1 MFKECSLRLAA
12 FGALAVLIL
21 SPVTAG
27 AQSRAPSAHRQT
39 TVAANKVQLEP
50 KAIELLKAVGDRL
63 AAAHTLFFVATETVD
78 RLSRRSEVTL
88 QRPDKVRV
96 SVSGDGSSLESYC
109 SGNTMVT
116 FLPAKKALT
125 IAKAPPTI
133 NDCLKDAYQAAALE
147 IPPIVPIL
155 ADFQRG
161 LIRGLK
167 HASYAGQSAL
177 AGETADVVTYSD
189 DNVSMQMWVGI
200 EDKLPRRLHVV
211 YLDDPNRLRRSVA
224 FSDWKIDAPVRP
236 EAFTSLNPG
245 GRDRM
250 DSAEPRPVGTSGA
263 QPAARVRPLTI
274 HTYAAK
280 YWAPGPP
287 APVGSAYPN
296 SYGAAGYGYYQSP
309 DGYTYYAPTSSA
321 PYPGA
326 TAGYYG
332 APCYD
337 CESEW
342 VNEGAGAETT
352 GDFDLSLFAH
362 TPEWFNRGVPPAYNP
377 PAPVNTTNLTYEPG
391 QIVTTLPVG
400 CAAYTRGAA
409 FYLCGSTWFSGVYG
423 PNGALY
429 FRVIS
434 TPSY

>member
-1 MFKECSLRLAA
+1 MFKEYSLRQAA

-27 AQSRAPSAHRQT
+27 AQSQSPSAHRQT
-39 TVAANKVQLEP
+39 TTAANKVQLEP

-63 AAAHTLFFVATETVD
+63 SAAHTLFFVATETAD
-78 RLSRRSEVTL
+78 SLSRRSEVTL

-96 SVSGDGSSLESYC
+96 SVSGAGSPLESYC

-133 NDCLKDAYQAAALE
+133 IECLKDAYQAAALE

-155 ADFQRG
+155 ADLQHG

-167 HASYAGQSAL
+167 RASYAGQSAL
-177 AGETADVVTYSD
+177 AGETTDVVTYSD
-189 DNVSMQMWVGI
+189 DNGSVQMWVGT

-211 YLDDPNRLRRSVA
+211 YLDDPNRVRRSIA
-224 FSDWKIDAPVRP
+224 FSEWKIDAPVHP

-245 GRDRM
+245 GRDHM
-250 DSAEPRPVGTSGA
+250 DSAEPRPVGTSGTP
-263 QPAARVRPLTI
+263 PAPRVRPLTI

-309 DGYTYYAPTSSA
+309 DGYSYYAPTNSA

-337 CESEW
+337 CGNEW
-342 VNEGAGAETT
+342 GNEGAADETP
-352 GDFDLSLFAH
+352 GGFNLSLFANN
-362 TPEWFNRGVPPAYNP
+362 PEWYNPGMPPSYNP
-377 PAPVNTTNLTYEPG
+377 PTPVNQTNLTYEPG

-409 FYLCGSTWFSGVYG
+409 FYLCGSIWFSGVYG
-423 PNGALY
+423 PNGELY

-434 TPSY
+434 TP